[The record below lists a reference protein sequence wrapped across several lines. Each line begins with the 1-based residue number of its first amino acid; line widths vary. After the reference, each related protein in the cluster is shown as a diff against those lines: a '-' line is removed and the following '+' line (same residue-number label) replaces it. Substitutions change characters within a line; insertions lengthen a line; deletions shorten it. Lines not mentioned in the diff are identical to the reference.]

1 MNFNYAISQAQTLYD
16 INGDLE
22 DLQEIGLIA
31 YNKIG
36 NKNTQLHQIQ
46 LKVDCTTG
54 TAQLPCGVDII
65 EAVTY
70 CGEDFNYTSNIYDNG
85 EPYSAYVENYI
96 ESKKA
101 FLNPYYISGKFVK
114 YKRVGNILYINKGLP
129 MINVLYHGELLDE
142 EGLPDINDKE
152 ADAIAAYI
160 AYTIKYKEALK
171 THNQMIMQEAKDLK
185 QQWLFNCD
193 AARVP
198 MYMSQNE
205 LNDILDARYSHNRKV
220 YNKSYKP
227 IM

>member
-16 INGDLE
+16 VDGDLE

-36 NKNTQLHQIQ
+36 NKNTQLHQIR
-46 LKVDCTTG
+46 LKVNCATG
-54 TAQLPCGVDII
+54 TAELPCGVGII

-70 CGEDFNYTSNIYDNG
+70 CGEDFNYTSNIYNEG

-96 ESKKA
+96 EARKA
-101 FLNPYYISGKFVK
+101 FLNPHYMSGKLVK
-114 YKRVGNILYINKGLP
+114 YKRVGDTLYINKGLHF
-129 MINVLYHGELLDE
+129 INVLYHGEVLDE
-142 EGLPDINDKE
+142 DGLPIINDKE

-160 AYTIKYKEALK
+160 AYTLKYKEALK
-171 THNQMIMQEAKDLK
+171 THNQMIMAEAKDLK

-198 MYMSQNE
+198 EYVSQNE
-205 LNDILDARYSHNRKV
+205 MNDILDARYSLNRKV
-220 YNKSYKP
+220 YNKSFKP